1 MHTNKKQGVSGR
13 GRLADSSDIWDIAR
27 SVLIM
32 GYSKNDGK
40 IYVSHEKSNYSEKQQ
55 TVLMH
60 IENATVEGIKT
71 ARAVFDGYT
80 DKKDA
85 DFIEERRF
93 RIAQT
98 KDDTAAA
105 ILNVLAESKLGS
117 MASNELRAAVIRE
130 VGSSEK
136 TYNRAYGELV
146 KSGEIEKFVI
156 NQPGGVHGWFTRLP
170 LQSDTGDQ
178 VSK

>member
-1 MHTNKKQGVSGR
+1 M
-13 GRLADSSDIWDIAR
+13 
-27 SVLIM
+27 SVT
-32 GYSKNDGK
+32 
-40 IYVSHEKSNYSEKQQ
+40 KSNYSEKQQ

-117 MASNELRAAVIRE
+117 MASGELRAAVTKEIGCSQR
-130 VGSSEK
+130 
-136 TYNRAYGELV
+136 TYERAYHSLV
-146 KSGEIEKFVI
+146 ESGEIEKFQL
-156 NQPGGVHGWFTRLP
+156 NQKGGLRGWFSRLTR
-170 LQSDTGDQ
+170 QSEIDGE
-178 VSK
+178 VIE